1 MPGSETAKPSSEE
14 VEAEVSEGLISSTLT
29 KSKDEEIEQWL
40 DGSVSEADEVWPPL
54 EEVEPGPEHDHT
66 NYDLWEKEYPFPG
79 STIDEIHERLFHQVR
94 DLLKYMNERIRRTA
108 SMRMMTS

>member
-66 NYDLWEKEYPFPG
+66 NYEYQFPG
-79 STIDEIHERLFHQVR
+79 STFDEIHERLFHQVR